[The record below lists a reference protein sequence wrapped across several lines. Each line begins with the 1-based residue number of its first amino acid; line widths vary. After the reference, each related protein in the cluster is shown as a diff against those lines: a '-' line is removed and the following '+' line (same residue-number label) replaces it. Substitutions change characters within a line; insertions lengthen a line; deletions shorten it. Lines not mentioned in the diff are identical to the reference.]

1 VLYWIK
7 NAKPWKQYVLT
18 RVKEIRECTTQES
31 WRHCPGVQNPA
42 DLPSRGMNAR
52 ELVNEKRWWK
62 GPEFLYNPEAEWPQ
76 EVENKETEFSMNEV
90 VKNPKTVTHT
100 LTTPNLSTESVE

>member
-1 VLYWIK
+1 
-7 NAKPWKQYVLT
+7 
-18 RVKEIRECTTQES
+18 
-31 WRHCPGVQNPA
+31 
-42 DLPSRGMNAR
+42 MNAR

-62 GPEFLYNPEAEWPQ
+62 GSEFLYNPEAEWPQ